1 MENTEV
7 ITMRQLLECGVHFG
21 HQTKRWNPRMKR
33 YIFTARNGIHVIDL
47 QQTLKLINIAYE
59 FVRQCIRNNGTI
71 MFVGTKKQA
80 QEAIQSAAQ
89 ECDMPFVHHRW
100 AGGTLTNFVTIR
112 QSINRLKEFESAKDN
127 GYFES
132 LSPKERSKKLK
143 EFEHLKYSF
152 EGLKHMVSLPVAL
165 FVIDTKK
172 EMLAIREANK
182 LKIPIIGI
190 VDTNADPTEVQY
202 PIPAN
207 DDAIRAIKLL
217 CGVIA
222 NAVNDGK
229 KNKISVSNQ
238 LLPGENEGAAI
249 TQEELEKIIE
259 LTDEEDELSAP
270 VASKKKAKPLKEIPK
285 EAVEDLDLAVTKKKS
300 KPTKVVV
307 SSVKNGL
314 DKEASKK
321 SSSKKI

>member
-47 QQTLKLINIAYE
+47 QQTLKLINLAYE
-59 FVRQCIRNNGTI
+59 FVRSCVKNNGTI

-89 ECDMPFVHHRW
+89 ECEMPFVHHRW

-143 EFEHLKYSF
+143 EFEHLQYSF
-152 EGLKHMVSLPVAL
+152 EGLKNMVSLPAAL

-217 CGVIA
+217 CGVVA

-249 TQEELEKIIE
+249 TQEEMEKIAE
-259 LTDEEDELSAP
+259 LTEEVPEVP
-270 VASKKKAKPLKEIPK
+270 VSGAGKKIPKPIKKASKEV
-285 EAVEDLDLAVTKKKS
+285 VEDLDLDASKKKS
-300 KPTKVVV
+300 KSTKVVAA
-307 SSVKNGL
+307 SLKNDL
-314 DKEASKK
+314 EKSSKK
-321 SSSKKI
+321 SSSKKV

>member
-1 MENTEV
+1 
-7 ITMRQLLECGVHFG
+7 
-21 HQTKRWNPRMKR
+21 
-33 YIFTARNGIHVIDL
+33 
-47 QQTLKLINIAYE
+47 
-59 FVRQCIRNNGTI
+59 
-71 MFVGTKKQA
+71 
-80 QEAIQSAAQ
+80 
-89 ECDMPFVHHRW
+89 
-100 AGGTLTNFVTIR
+100 
-112 QSINRLKEFESAKDN
+112 
-127 GYFES
+127 
-132 LSPKERSKKLK
+132 
-143 EFEHLKYSF
+143 
-152 EGLKHMVSLPVAL
+152 MVSLPVAL

-270 VASKKKAKPLKEIPK
+270 VASKKKIKPLKEIPK